1 MPSYYQTHKVRALMD
16 KKKKNLLPRSTRLGK
31 PISIQNMSA
40 ELVKLSEKDLQQ
52 IVGGVAFGGTGD
64 WLDY

>member
-1 MPSYYQTHKVRALMD
+1 MD
-16 KKKKNLLPRSTRLGK
+16 KKKKNLLPQATRPGK
-31 PISIQNMSA
+31 RITTIQDLPA

-52 IVGGVAFGGTGD
+52 IVGGVAFGGAGD